1 MNDYTSTLENTCPH
15 CGGADRTMDYLVCP
29 CTEGLGELM
38 DQLLNLTSYD
48 EDEVKVK
55 RKRKKNKGK
64 R

>member
-1 MNDYTSTLENTCPH
+1 
-15 CGGADRTMDYLVCP
+15 MDYLVCP

-48 EDEVKVK
+48 EDEKPK
-55 RKRKKNKGK
+55 KKRKKKGK

>member
-1 MNDYTSTLENTCPH
+1 MNDYTSTIENTCSH

-48 EDEVKVK
+48 EDEKPK
-55 RKRKKNKGK
+55 KKRKKKGK

>member
-1 MNDYTSTLENTCPH
+1 MNDTNYASTDTCTH
-15 CGGADRTMDYLVCP
+15 CGGAERTMDYLVCP

-48 EDEVKVK
+48 EDEVKRNK
-55 RKRKKNKGK
+55 KRKKKGK

>member
-1 MNDYTSTLENTCPH
+1 MNDYTSTIENTCTH
-15 CGGADRTMDYLVCP
+15 CGGAERTMDYLVCP

-48 EDEVKVK
+48 EDEKPK
-55 RKRKKNKGK
+55 KKRKKKGK